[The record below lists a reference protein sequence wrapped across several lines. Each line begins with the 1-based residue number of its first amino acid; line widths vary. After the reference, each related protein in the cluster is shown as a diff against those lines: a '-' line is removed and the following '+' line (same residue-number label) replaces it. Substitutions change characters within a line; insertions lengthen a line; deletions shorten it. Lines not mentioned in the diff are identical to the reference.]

1 MRVTDMRRNPG
12 GVILDVVPDTYIT
25 EINVSLGVSLITASG
40 YRVWIEPPEWNAMR
54 DEVDRDH
61 ANGRL

>member
-1 MRVTDMRRNPG
+1 MRVTDIRTRKN
-12 GVILDVVPDTYIT
+12 VLYSLVVEVEVDMGSSGLNIYTR
-25 EINVSLGVSLITASG
+25 SG
-40 YRVWIEPPEWNAMR
+40 YLVHIEPEEWNAMR